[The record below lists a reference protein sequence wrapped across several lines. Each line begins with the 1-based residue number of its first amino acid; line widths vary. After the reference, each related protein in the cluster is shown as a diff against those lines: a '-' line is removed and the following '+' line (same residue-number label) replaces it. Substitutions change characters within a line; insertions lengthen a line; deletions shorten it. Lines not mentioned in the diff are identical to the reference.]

1 MCAATGSS
9 SSGDALTSFSEN
21 SRQKHETPP
30 PVSFAAPLLSQNA
43 TSSIFMLWLEA

>member
-9 SSGDALTSFSEN
+9 SSSDALASFSEN
-21 SRQKHETPP
+21 ARQKHETPP